1 MRNTRTNCLTR
12 VCYSLAGFYWLGI
25 IIQILS
31 WLDLLEDS
39 SELGLGRCYGA
50 VRSMLREQRPLWI
63 VNRKVA
69 IEIRSFIYIQFF
81 FWSLSLSL
89 SFSLSFLLSFTSH
102 RKSAHKS
109 KRLISYSFAFISEKS
124 THAGYFIDIS
134 WQIKPSRILG
144 ILVREV
150 WFHAIEL
157 TSLIIEMKSPIVGFR
172 SSSFNDAMVKEMDQR
187 KQF

>member
-1 MRNTRTNCLTR
+1 MLFF
-12 VCYSLAGFYWLGI
+12 GWFYWLGI

-81 FWSLSLSL
+81 FGLSLSLSL
-89 SFSLSFLLSFTSH
+89 SCSLLLPIESPPINRNVSFPIHLLSYLKNQHTPAIS
-102 RKSAHKS
+102 
-109 KRLISYSFAFISEKS
+109 LISVGRLNHHESWGFLFEMSDFTQSNWQVWLLKWNRLLLGFVRAASTMLWLKRWISANSSNWNS
-124 THAGYFIDIS
+124 T
-134 WQIKPSRILG
+134 L
-144 ILVREV
+144 
-150 WFHAIEL
+150 
-157 TSLIIEMKSPIVGFR
+157 
-172 SSSFNDAMVKEMDQR
+172 N
-187 KQF
+187 